1 MQRNIGIITIQIKNT
16 SSQSWN
22 PRHMLK
28 TACWQYSMISVSL
41 LIKYQALECL
51 LVITE
56 VIRGSDMRFIVE
68 HHLAMNL
75 QLESI
80 DDSDNDCIAQIVQT
94 MCLFSSLKK
103 WAEYL
108 KNIKLFMPRMSGSS
122 DIYQVL
128 SDNRMVP
135 GLCPLCK
142 TSISYPHHTITLG
155 LTIAH
160 ISQ

>member
-1 MQRNIGIITIQIKNT
+1 MQRNIGIVTIQIKNT

-22 PRHMLK
+22 PRHK
-28 TACWQYSMISVSL
+28 QACWQYSMILVSL
-41 LIKYQALECL
+41 LIRYQALECL

-75 QLESI
+75 QLASI

-94 MCLFSSLKK
+94 ICLFSSLKK

-122 DIYQVL
+122 HIYQVL
-128 SDNRMVP
+128 SDNRMVQ
-135 GLCPLCK
+135 GLCPFC
-142 TSISYPHHTITLG
+142 TASVSYPIIKL
-155 LTIAH
+155 LMVLA
-160 ISQ
+160 